1 MNNTKDWNWIVELK
15 NFNKSKFV
23 KLKVEYSQD
32 MSKLHLIG
40 MIKFEKIDPFL
51 DVVKIEL
58 NPNDIQTIEDMANK
72 LDELIDLTFK
82 KGDEVKRIHEIMQNI
97 RTIELEE
104 DEKEK

>member
-1 MNNTKDWNWIVELK
+1 MNSTKDWNWIVKLEK
-15 NFNKSKFV
+15 FDKSKFV
-23 KLKVEYSQD
+23 RLRVEYSQD
-32 MSKLHLIG
+32 MSKLNLIG

-58 NPNDIQTIEDMANK
+58 NPNNIQTIEDMANK

-97 RTIELEE
+97 KIIELEE
-104 DEKEK
+104 DEKNN